1 MCIHRLA
8 HRLGIWE
15 LKWQLDDLAFR
26 HLDEAKYREIS
37 RILAARRSQ
46 REAYVAEV
54 SNRLREELE
63 GNRLNAEVIGRP
75 KGIYSIHRK
84 MQKYEAEGKELS
96 DIYDLYAMRVIVDDV
111 ADCYAALGVTHRMWS
126 PIPGQ
131 FDDYIA
137 TPKQNMYQALH
148 TTVHCDGG
156 HPLEVQIKTKDM
168 HQVAEYGVAAHW
180 RYKERAGSA
189 AGGRFEERM
198 TWLRQLLEWQ
208 RETPD
213 TDEFLQSVREDLF
226 HDQVFVY
233 TPKGDIM
240 ELATGAT
247 PIDFAYKIHTDLGH
261 RISGAKVNGRLV
273 SLDTPLENGDTVEVV
288 AGKTGRG
295 PSPDWLNPAR
305 GYVATNSAR
314 QKIRSWFNRQA
325 RSANITRGKDLL
337 RRELHRMGVKLSD
350 REVLEL
356 CRFETMEDLLAA
368 LGSGELSDAALSDRL
383 AEHRSKEAEA
393 AAWMPPLK
401 GPQRLDSP
409 TSGISVLGV
418 GDLLTRIAT
427 CCNPIQGDAIIGFV
441 TRSRGVSVH
450 KVECKNV
457 LNEDEKERLVPVSWG
472 QKQELYPVRVRIEA
486 IDRVGL
492 LRDVSTKLSEDKIN
506 IAWVVTRENDNATVS
521 MELTIH
527 IAGLQQL
534 NRVFSRIESVRGV
547 TSVSRVTGSPAPA
560 SGAVKSSAPPG
571 PAALSRAVFTP
582 TAAKL
587 LVAVAVFLAILLMPT
602 PEGLTLQGQR
612 ALAVMTFVVILWAT
626 EVVHSSVAGIIG
638 VVLLVLFGAVSGIGE
653 AVYGFSQPVCYFLIG
668 ILTLGLAVHHSG
680 LAERMATFLMR
691 GATGRPSLLY
701 VQMLFSFAA
710 LTFALPSASTSGSDH
725 GARVR
730 AGAGAVGH
738 TPRSS
743 LLQSDDDGDGRTEP
757 PGLHGP
763 AGRRH
768 NSGGGVG
775 SAGRF
780 LVDAVVRHDERT
792 VLRQPRRGRHDAVPV
807 LPFGV
812 SPGGNQQCYSGAA
825 GTDQARRDT
834 RRRHRHAHCADVVHR
849 LRPRSA
855 SVGPGADSPVPDPVA
870 ASGHPDVGRI
880 RAQRG
885 LDELFRDRDVA
896 VASPRPGLPPGAAA
910 WFSETLVGGV
920 SQLAHAAFAGAAGTE
935 RVLRGGADADAQHRR
950 ATWRW

>member
-1 MCIHRLA
+1 MVEVASDSTDLIVRVSEYVDDTAQVDAIRAAYDFAAQCHEGQKRLSGDPYIVHPVAAATILADLYLDPDTIKAALLHDVVEDCCVAVEDLETRFGSDVARLVDGVTKLERVDYRPPGSNGTSAADTENLYAESLRKMLVAMAEDIRVVLIKLADRLHNMRTLDPLPEPKRRRIAQETLDVYSPLA

-26 HLDEAKYREIS
+26 HLNEARYREIS
-37 RILAARRSQ
+37 KMLSARRSQ

-54 SNRLREELE
+54 AERLRDELDT
-63 GNRLNAEVIGRP
+63 NRVKAEVNGRP
-75 KGIYSIHRK
+75 KGIYSIHK
-84 MQKYEAEGKELS
+84 KIEKYSADGKELS
-96 DIYDLYAMRVIVDDV
+96 DIYDLYALRVVVDDV
-111 ADCYAALGVTHRMWS
+111 PDCYAALGVTHRMWS

-148 TTVHCDGG
+148 TTVHCEGG
-156 HPLEVQIKTKDM
+156 HPLEVQIKTRDM

-180 RYKERAGSA
+180 RYKERSGSA

-226 HDQVFVY
+226 YDQVFVY

-240 ELATGAT
+240 ELAAGAT

-337 RRELHRMGVKLSD
+337 RRELHRMGVKLPD

-356 CRFETMEDLLAA
+356 CRYEAMEDLLAA
-368 LGSGELSDAALSDRL
+368 LGSGELSDSALADRL
-383 AEHRSKEAEA
+383 AEHRGREAEAAAAA
-393 AAWMPPLK
+393 AAWMPPIK
-401 GPQRLDSP
+401 GPPRLDSP

-427 CCNPIQGDAIIGFV
+427 CCNPIQGDSIIGFV

-450 KVECKNV
+450 KVECINV

-527 IAGLQQL
+527 IGGVQQL
-534 NRVFSRIESVRGV
+534 NRVFSRIEGIRGV
-547 TSVSRVTGSPAPA
+547 TSVSRVTGSP
-560 SGAVKSSAPPG
+560 
-571 PAALSRAVFTP
+571 
-582 TAAKL
+582 
-587 LVAVAVFLAILLMPT
+587 
-602 PEGLTLQGQR
+602 
-612 ALAVMTFVVILWAT
+612 
-626 EVVHSSVAGIIG
+626 
-638 VVLLVLFGAVSGIGE
+638 
-653 AVYGFSQPVCYFLIG
+653 
-668 ILTLGLAVHHSG
+668 
-680 LAERMATFLMR
+680 
-691 GATGRPSLLY
+691 
-701 VQMLFSFAA
+701 
-710 LTFALPSASTSGSDH
+710 
-725 GARVR
+725 
-730 AGAGAVGH
+730 
-738 TPRSS
+738 
-743 LLQSDDDGDGRTEP
+743 
-757 PGLHGP
+757 
-763 AGRRH
+763 
-768 NSGGGVG
+768 
-775 SAGRF
+775 
-780 LVDAVVRHDERT
+780 
-792 VLRQPRRGRHDAVPV
+792 LRQ
-807 LPFGV
+807 
-812 SPGGNQQCYSGAA
+812 
-825 GTDQARRDT
+825 
-834 RRRHRHAHCADVVHR
+834 
-849 LRPRSA
+849 
-855 SVGPGADSPVPDPVA
+855 
-870 ASGHPDVGRI
+870 
-880 RAQRG
+880 
-885 LDELFRDRDVA
+885 
-896 VASPRPGLPPGAAA
+896 
-910 WFSETLVGGV
+910 
-920 SQLAHAAFAGAAGTE
+920 TE
-935 RVLRGGADADAQHRR
+935 R
-950 ATWRW
+950 